1 MNTKTRTHRTR
12 AGLAAVCVA
21 TFALT
26 AACGD
31 DDDSPDETDVDVV
44 TSEVTQTSVVS
55 VGSEVTVGT
64 VVTSQ
69 VEVTET
75 TTLTSEVVK
84 TEPGVTT
91 ED

>member
-1 MNTKTRTHRTR
+1 MTRTHRTR

-26 AACGD
+26 AAACGD

-55 VGSEVTVGT
+55 VGSEVTIGT
-64 VVTSQ
+64 VVTSE